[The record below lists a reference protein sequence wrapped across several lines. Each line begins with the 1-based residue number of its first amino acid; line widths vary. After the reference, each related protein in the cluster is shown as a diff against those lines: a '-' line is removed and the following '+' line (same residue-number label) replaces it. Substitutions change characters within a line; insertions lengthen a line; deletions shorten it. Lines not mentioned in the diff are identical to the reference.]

1 MAPVDEPCCLGTV
14 KQGELKGRTAELG
27 PLTTYV
33 TGTEK
38 ADGGAVLLIPDIYGF
53 GIPNTRLFAD
63 QLAEQGFFVLLPDIF
78 HGDPWDAEGD
88 WNKFGEWRE
97 KHPQGPQMLQLDRL
111 LTDVHQQYKPKTVSC
126 IGFCWGGR
134 HVTILAASD
143 KVSAGVVAHGSFV
156 TTELVQQVK
165 QPILFLFADN
175 DPQIDEDLRKEIES
189 ILESKTFPT
198 KGKFYPGCG
207 HGFTIRGDASD
218 PKQAKGAADAFAETV
233 SWLRS
238 HGT

>member
-14 KQGELKGRTAELG
+14 RQGELKGRTAELG
-27 PLTTYV
+27 PLSTYV

-53 GIPNTRLFAD
+53 GIPNTRYETFEHACVDIAHAVCELASCNWCRLFAD

-156 TTELVQQVK
+156 TAELVQQVK

-175 DPQIDEDLRKEIES
+175 VSLALTVRSLLQKSL
-189 ILESKTFPT
+189 LAWFAA
-198 KGKFYPGCG
+198 
-207 HGFTIRGDASD
+207 ASN
-218 PKQAKGAADAFAETV
+218 FIHV
-233 SWLRS
+233 C
-238 HGT
+238 